1 MYVAP
6 IFRRETYRLRIQ
18 NTTWKKMQTKPNAF
32 LIPLAMPL
40 RPPKVMSLIK
50 HVKPLHLL
58 PMHRN
63 VSGKH
68 LLLREAISPLIDV
81 EKAVTLCANINK
93 YTSASNSKI
102 EDPKRKGEHSKGL
115 QHEALG
121 QKKLPAYTEY
131 MYCIIM
137 CSVNMY
143 ISVYTRARGQILAPP
158 KANATRS

>member
-1 MYVAP
+1 MEMSLTHNHVCCTNYQKGN
-6 IFRRETYRLRIQ
+6 ILIKSTKYDLEEDTD
-18 NTTWKKMQTKPNAF
+18 QTKCVSY
-32 LIPLAMPL
+32 
-40 RPPKVMSLIK
+40 PPCHAPKASQGIMSLIK

-102 EDPKRKGEHSKGL
+102 EDPKQQGSS
-115 QHEALG
+115 
-121 QKKLPAYTEY
+121 T
-131 MYCIIM
+131 
-137 CSVNMY
+137 
-143 ISVYTRARGQILAPP
+143 
-158 KANATRS
+158 